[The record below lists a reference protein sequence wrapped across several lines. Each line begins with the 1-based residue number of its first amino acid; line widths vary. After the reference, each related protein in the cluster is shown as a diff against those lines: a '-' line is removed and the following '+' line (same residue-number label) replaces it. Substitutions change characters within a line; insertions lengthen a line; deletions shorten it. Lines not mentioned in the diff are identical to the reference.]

1 MNAPKVSI
9 ITANYNCENFVG
21 QTIDSVLNQK
31 FKDWEY
37 IIADDVS
44 TDNSISIIEQKFKG
58 LQNVKLLKL
67 KSNSGPAYAR
77 NQALNQAQGRYI
89 SFIDS
94 DDLWEPEFLE
104 NMITFIE
111 EKQITFA
118 YSSYYRIAEN
128 GEKLDQFTVPDK
140 VSYHDILK
148 SCPICPLTAIYDSSI
163 VGKLPMP
170 DIPKRE
176 DYGLFIALLKK
187 TKFAYA
193 LQKPLAY
200 YRVREGSVSSNKIS
214 IARKQWDVYRKYEKL
229 SFLKSLYYIVNY
241 ILLSIVKY
249 KGIFFLKFNKAQKN
263 NP

>member
-1 MNAPKVSI
+1 MNASKVSI

-37 IIADDVS
+37 IIADDGS
-44 TDNSISIIEQKFKG
+44 TDNSITIIEQKFKG
-58 LQNVKLLKL
+58 LQNVKLIKL

-77 NQALNQAQGRYI
+77 NQALNEATGRYI

-104 NMITFIE
+104 DMITFIE
-111 EKQITFA
+111 EKQISFA
-118 YSSYYRIAEN
+118 YSSYYRISEN
-128 GEKLDQFTVPDK
+128 GQKLDQYKVPKK
-140 VSYHDILK
+140 VSYFDILK
-148 SCPICPLTAIYDSSI
+148 SCPICPLTAIYDTSI
-163 VGKLPMP
+163 LGKVQIP

-193 LQKPLAY
+193 LQKPLAH

-214 IARKQWDVYRKYEKL
+214 IAKKQWKVYRRYEKISFLKSVYYFVHYMFL
-229 SFLKSLYYIVNY
+229 SFLKYR
-241 ILLSIVKY
+241 
-249 KGIFFLKFNKAQKN
+249 GISFSTFNRVQKK
-263 NP
+263 

>member
-1 MNAPKVSI
+1 MNSPKVSV
-9 ITANYNCENFVG
+9 ITANYNCENFLG

-37 IIADDVS
+37 IIADDGS
-44 TDNSISIIEQKFKG
+44 TDNSIAIIEQKFKG

-77 NQALNQAQGRYI
+77 NHALKKAQGRYI

-104 NMITFIE
+104 KMIAFME

-118 YSSYYRIAEN
+118 YSSYCRITED
-128 GEKLDQFTVPDK
+128 GQKLDQYTVPDK
-140 VSYHDILK
+140 VNYHDILK
-148 SCPICPLTAIYDSSI
+148 SCPICPLTTIYDTSI
-163 VGKLPMP
+163 LGKVLMP

-193 LQKPLAY
+193 LQKPLAH
-200 YRVREGSVSSNKIS
+200 YRVREGSVSSNKIF
-214 IARKQWDVYRKYEKL
+214 IAKKQWDVYRRYEKL
-229 SFLKSLYYIVNY
+229 SFLKSVYYFTHY
-241 ILLSIVKY
+241 IFFSFLKY
-249 KGIFFLKFNKAQKN
+249 KGIFFFKLNMAQKK
-263 NP
+263 

>member
-1 MNAPKVSI
+1 MNVPKVSI

-37 IIADDVS
+37 IIADDGS
-44 TDNSISIIEQKFKG
+44 TDNSISIIEKKFKG

-67 KSNSGPAYAR
+67 KSNRGPAYAR
-77 NQALNQAQGRYI
+77 NQALNQAQGRYL

-94 DDLWEPEFLE
+94 DDLWEPEFLD

-128 GEKLDQFTVPDK
+128 GEKLDQYSVPDK

-163 VGKLPMP
+163 VGKLPVP

-176 DYGLFIALLKK
+176 DYGLFISLLKK

-193 LQKPLAY
+193 LQKPMAH

-214 IARKQWDVYRKYEKL
+214 IARKQWDVYRRYEKISFLKSVYYFTHYMFL
-229 SFLKSLYYIVNY
+229 SFLK
-241 ILLSIVKY
+241 Y
-249 KGIFFLKFNKAQKN
+249 KRIFFFNFNRGQKK
-263 NP
+263 